1 MQLPEGS
8 RIAGKVAKLNRCI
21 YGLKQSPREWYS
33 RLVTFLTPYG
43 FACSTFDP
51 CVLVHDTGDFFIAIY
66 VDDLTLFGPSDSLMD
81 KLVSVLKS
89 EFKVNDLGPVHWL
102 LGIQIEMTPQGI
114 TLSQPTFIDK
124 VLKRFR
130 MENCTPVSLPIEDAT
145 TITKDSGTALRSAT
159 SYQQIVGSLMYL
171 VTATRPDLAF
181 TITFLSQFN
190 SMPTTTHLKAAQR
203 TLKYLKGTRDFKL
216 VYHWDQ
222 PLALTG
228 YCDASYGNCLDTR
241 RSFTGFLFQ
250 LGTSTICWKSR
261 KQKSVARSTLEAEYM
276 ALSLANRQHKWL
288 TEALAELLPTPP
300 PAALFCDNMAAIDT
314 AHNPKINDRTK
325 HIDIAYHSTREMIE
339 NGSLVLMHVPGE
351 YNLSDICT
359 KGLPRPR
366 LEQLCDSIQG
376 IVTN

>member
-1 MQLPEGS
+1 
-8 RIAGKVAKLNRCI
+8 
-21 YGLKQSPREWYS
+21 
-33 RLVTFLTPYG
+33 
-43 FACSTFDP
+43 
-51 CVLVHDTGDFFIAIY
+51 
-66 VDDLTLFGPSDSLMD
+66 
-81 KLVSVLKS
+81 
-89 EFKVNDLGPVHWL
+89 
-102 LGIQIEMTPQGI
+102 
-114 TLSQPTFIDK
+114 
-124 VLKRFR
+124 
-130 MENCTPVSLPIEDAT
+130 
-145 TITKDSGTALRSAT
+145 
-159 SYQQIVGSLMYL
+159 MYL

-190 SMPTTTHLKAAQR
+190 SAPTTTHLKAAHR

-241 RSFTGFLFQ
+241 RSFTGYLFQ

-288 TEALAELLPTPP
+288 TEALAELLPDSP

-339 NGSLVLMHVPGE
+339 DGSLLLMHVPGE
-351 YNLSDICT
+351 FNLADICT

-376 IVTN
+376 NVTN